1 MITFIN
7 MLSQM
12 APYLLLGFLMA
23 VCCMSSCQRIS
34 LSVISRKR
42 ILNRYY
48 SPD

>member
-23 VCCMSSCQRIS
+23 GLLHVFVPANFFERH
-34 LSVISRKR
+34 LSH
-42 ILNRYY
+42 
-48 SPD
+48 